1 MDIILAKSP
10 IILRKILF
18 SKPQKLDQISTCF
31 KTKKSAKIAE
41 IHKWCAI
48 LCSYRTNEYDEFNDL
63 ARKIELFNDHLK
75 QSDVININ

>member
-48 LCSYRTNEYDEFNDL
+48 LCTYRTRNYEDFKKL
-63 ARKIELFNDHLK
+63 TMK
-75 QSDVININ
+75 INIIKQ

>member
-1 MDIILAKSP
+1 MRKIKMDIILAKSP

-48 LCSYRTNEYDEFNDL
+48 LCDYRTKEYEDL
-63 ARKIELFNDHLK
+63 EKINYYLEIKFHI
-75 QSDVININ
+75 S

>member
-48 LCSYRTNEYDEFNDL
+48 LCDYRTKEYEDFKEMI
-63 ARKIELFNDHLK
+63 RKIELLRDIN
-75 QSDVININ
+75 VI

>member
-48 LCSYRTNEYDEFNDL
+48 LCTYRTNEYEDFKEMI
-63 ARKIELFNDHLK
+63 RKIELLRDIN
-75 QSDVININ
+75 VI

>member
-18 SKPQKLDQISTCF
+18 SKPQKSGQISTCF

-48 LCSYRTNEYDEFNDL
+48 LCDYRTSEDEDFKQL
-63 ARKIELFNDHLK
+63 CYKIEMFEDK
-75 QSDVININ
+75 EYI

>member
-18 SKPQKLDQISTCF
+18 SKPQKLGQISTCF

-48 LCSYRTNEYDEFNDL
+48 LCTYRTRNYEDFKKL
-63 ARKIELFNDHLK
+63 SRQIEMFEDSQNMY
-75 QSDVININ
+75 